1 MKSLFRNRVI
11 WLLIG
16 NDMLDNMAI
25 WVRNMAILFY
35 VMEQTNGDPIAVSLI
50 TVAEYVPIFL
60 FSMIGGTLA
69 DRWEPRRTMLLGG
82 VLSAA
87 SVAAIGFAIML
98 GAWEAVFFATVVSAV
113 VSQFSQPSSFVIIKR
128 HLKDDEIAAATGLAQ
143 SIAALFLIGG
153 PVLGT
158 FVYSKLG
165 MATSLFVITAL
176 FSLST
181 LLVAFLPKVQ
191 RQQDTPHRG
200 LWSEMGEGIRFVF
213 RDARLKTLLLLFAL
227 LGIGIGITQPL
238 DIFIVTERLQ
248 LEKEHAQWFLLASG
262 VGMLGG
268 GVLAAT
274 VVSKTKER
282 TNWVIAGGLAFL
294 AVSLV
299 VEAWSVWVPVTL
311 LFRFLVGI
319 AMAFMQA
326 ALSAMMIRMVDEN
339 YVGRI
344 NGTIMPIMT
353 GTLLIGTGMAG
364 PLMKSTSLLT
374 AYFLAAC
381 IVMAA
386 ALIGSRL
393 RSAGSPA
400 TPEEGPRQP
409 APSASGDTHA

>member
-87 SVAAIGFAIML
+87 SVAVIGFAIML

-191 RQQDTPHRG
+191 RQPDTSHRG
-200 LWSEMGEGIRFVF
+200 LWSEMGEGVRFVF

-248 LEKEHAQWFLLASG
+248 LEKEHTQWFLLASG
-262 VGMLGG
+262 IGMLGG

-282 TNWVIAGGLAFL
+282 TNWVIVGGLAFL

-386 ALIGSRL
+386 ALIGTRL

-400 TPEEGPRQP
+400 TPEGGPRQT
-409 APSASGDTHA
+409 APSASGDTLA

>member
-1 MKSLFRNRVI
+1 MKSLFRNRVV

-25 WVRNMAILFY
+25 WIRNIAILFY
-35 VMEQTNGDPIAVSLI
+35 VMEQTNGDPVAVSLI

-87 SVAAIGFAIML
+87 SVAAIGIAIML
-98 GAWEAVFFATVVSAV
+98 GAWEAVFLATVVSAV

-143 SIAALFLIGG
+143 SIVALFLIAG

-158 FVYSKLG
+158 FVYSRLG
-165 MATSLFVITAL
+165 METSLFVIAAL

-191 RQQDTPHRG
+191 RQTDMERRG
-200 LWSEMGEGIRFVF
+200 LWSEMGEGICFVF

-227 LGIGIGITQPL
+227 LGVGIGITQPL

-248 LEKEHAQWFLLASG
+248 LEKEHTQWFLLLSG
-262 VGMLGG
+262 IGMLGG
-268 GVLAAT
+268 GVLAAA
-274 VVSKTKER
+274 VVSKVKQK
-282 TNWVIAGGLAFL
+282 TNWIIAGGLAFL

-299 VEAWSVWVPVTL
+299 VEAWSVWVPLTL

-326 ALSAMMIRMVDEN
+326 ALSTMMIRMVDEN

-364 PLMKSTSLLT
+364 PLMKSTSLLI
-374 AYFLAAC
+374 AYFLSAC
-381 IVMAA
+381 VVMAA
-386 ALIGSRL
+386 ALIGLRL
-393 RSAGSPA
+393 RSGGS
-400 TPEEGPRQP
+400 
-409 APSASGDTHA
+409 SAVSGDHPPEPSVSGDSAA